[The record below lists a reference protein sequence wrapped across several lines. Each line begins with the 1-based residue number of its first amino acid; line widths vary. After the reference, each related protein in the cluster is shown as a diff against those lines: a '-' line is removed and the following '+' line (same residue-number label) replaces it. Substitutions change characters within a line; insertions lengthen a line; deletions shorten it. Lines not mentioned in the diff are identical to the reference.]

1 MLVSLALVAP
11 GLLFLNYAIE
21 KCSILCPNFQAQFWT
36 QCNCFFSIL
45 WPHFQAQFW
54 TQFWGS
60 ALTPP
65 YLFFF
70 TKSQTRPQNWTP
82 KLDPKMGPKLPL
94 KIWPQIACFPE
105 NLATNWIFFQL
116 RPSRN
121 KGCQAHQSKKSQH
134 PTQHGILL
142 ILWNGWKDCWSI
154 SLQVIEKKHWE
165 GKWGNV
171 NPECSATGEAPPCVC
186 KNPLYFDTVFWGL
199 GFGQCERLLIPSK
212 LNFTALMVDILTNNF
227 RNPRLLPQNGATQ

>member
-1 MLVSLALVAP
+1 MLIW
-11 GLLFLNYAIE
+11 GLLIAQQFLWIGWTLIAYVGFSCFGGPWLAIFE
-21 KCSILCPNFQAQFWT
+21 LCNWKMFHFVAQFSSPILDPM
-36 QCNCFFSIL
+36 QLFFPTL

-65 YLFFF
+65 YLFFLQSL
-70 TKSQTRPQNWTP
+70 KLDPKIGPQNWTP
-82 KLDPKMGPKLPL
+82 KWAQNYLWKSGHVFP
-94 KIWPQIACFPE
+94 KIWPQIG
-105 NLATNWIFFQL
+105 FFSAA
-116 RPSRN
+116 PFKN

-199 GFGQCERLLIPSK
+199 
-212 LNFTALMVDILTNNF
+212 ALDNVSAF
-227 RNPRLLPQNGATQ
+227 WYPQNSTLQHLWWTF

>member
-21 KCSILCPNFQAQFWT
+21 KCSILWPNFQDQFWT

-65 YLFFF
+65 YLFFLQSL
-70 TKSQTRPQNWTP
+70 KLDPKIGPQNWTP
-82 KLDPKMGPKLPL
+82 KWAQNYLWKSGHKLHVFP
-94 KIWPQIACFPE
+94 KIWPQIG
-105 NLATNWIFFQL
+105 FFSAA
-116 RPSRN
+116 PFKN

-154 SLQVIEKKHWE
+154 SLQVIEKNHWE
-165 GKWGNV
+165 G
-171 NPECSATGEAPPCVC
+171 
-186 KNPLYFDTVFWGL
+186 
-199 GFGQCERLLIPSK
+199 
-212 LNFTALMVDILTNNF
+212 
-227 RNPRLLPQNGATQ
+227 PRMQMG

>member
-1 MLVSLALVAP
+1 MLISLALVAP

-65 YLFFF
+65 YLFFLQ
-70 TKSQTRPQNWTP
+70 SL
-82 KLDPKMGPKLPL
+82 KLDPKIGPQNGPKITSENLATNC
-94 KIWPQIACFPE
+94 IVSE

-116 RPSRN
+116 RPSRIRVA
-121 KGCQAHQSKKSQH
+121 K
-134 PTQHGILL
+134 PTKARKA
-142 ILWNGWKDCWSI
+142 N
-154 SLQVIEKKHWE
+154 
-165 GKWGNV
+165 
-171 NPECSATGEAPPCVC
+171 
-186 KNPLYFDTVFWGL
+186 
-199 GFGQCERLLIPSK
+199 IPHSTE
-212 LNFTALMVDILTNNF
+212 FY
-227 RNPRLLPQNGATQ
+227 